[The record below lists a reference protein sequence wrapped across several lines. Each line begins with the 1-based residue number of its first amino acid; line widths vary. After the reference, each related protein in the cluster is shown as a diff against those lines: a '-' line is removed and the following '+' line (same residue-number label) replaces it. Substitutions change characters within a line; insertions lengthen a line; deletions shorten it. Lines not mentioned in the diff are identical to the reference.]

1 MTEVAVD
8 SAVSSEQPSGAQP
21 SESVSEM
28 GMGFI
33 EADASPLDSEG
44 SGAEQPAAGE
54 GSVDAAPTTTNTEAP
69 TPTTEATT
77 DEAGTLRQADYT
89 RKTQELADERRQ
101 VAAERAQMAEE
112 RRIYAESQAA
122 ANQPPATDPVQAL
135 AAQLGPEEARGLT
148 VVDQLI
154 QERSQAIAAAEIS
167 KALEPYKAYL
177 DRLEPA
183 MGMVNQVAQQQN
195 AAAQQQAN
203 AQIEAAEAI
212 FGKIDTWDAR
222 HRSLVGALAKQ
233 ENPDTGQ
240 KFTVAAAMSLATGRR
255 LTDQHDA
262 VGAQR
267 SARNTA
273 KRSTAGQSGSPSL
286 VESNGTISRE
296 QALAEIRSTM

>member
-54 GSVDAAPTTTNTEAP
+54 GSVDAAPTTNTEAP

-89 RKTQELADERRQ
+89 RKTQEVAEERRQ
-101 VAAERAQMAEE
+101 VAAERAQIAEE
-112 RRIYAESQAA
+112 RRIYAEAQAR

-148 VVDQLI
+148 VVDQLV
-154 QERSQAIAAAEIS
+154 QERAQEIADRQIAA
-167 KALEPYKAYL
+167 ALEPYKAYL

-240 KFTVAAAMSLATGRR
+240 KFTVAEAMSLATGRR
-255 LTDQHDA
+255 LTDQQDA

-286 VESNGTISRE
+286 VETNGTISRE

>member
-148 VVDQLI
+148 VVDQLV
-154 QERSQAIAAAEIS
+154 QERAQEIADRQIAA
-167 KALEPYKAYL
+167 ALEPYKAYL

-240 KFTVAAAMSLATGRR
+240 KFTVAEAMSLATGRR
-255 LTDQHDA
+255 LTDQQDA

-296 QALAEIRSTM
+296 QALAEIRSTL

>member
-54 GSVDAAPTTTNTEAP
+54 GSVDAAPTTNTEAP

-89 RKTQELADERRQ
+89 RKTQEVAEERRQ
-101 VAAERAQMAEE
+101 VAAERAQIAEE
-112 RRIYAESQAA
+112 RRIYAEAQAR

-148 VVDQLI
+148 VVDQLV
-154 QERSQAIAAAEIS
+154 QERAQEIADRQIAA
-167 KALEPYKAYL
+167 ALEPYKAYL

-240 KFTVAAAMSLATGRR
+240 KFTVAEAMSLATGRR

-286 VESNGTISRE
+286 VETNGTISRE

>member
-44 SGAEQPAAGE
+44 SGAEQPTAGE
-54 GSVDAAPTTTNTEAP
+54 GSVDVAPTTNTEAP

-89 RKTQELADERRQ
+89 RKTQEVAEERRQ

-112 RRIYAESQAA
+112 RRIYAEAQAR

-148 VVDQLI
+148 VVDQLV
-154 QERSQAIAAAEIS
+154 QERAQEIADRQIAA
-167 KALEPYKAYL
+167 ALEPYKAYL

-212 FGKIDTWDAR
+212 FGKVDSWDSR

-240 KFTVAAAMSLATGRR
+240 KFTVAEAMSLATGRR
-255 LTDQHDA
+255 LTDQQAA

-267 SARNTA
+267 PARNTA
-273 KRSTAGQSGSPSL
+273 RRSTAGQSGSPSL

>member
-54 GSVDAAPTTTNTEAP
+54 GAVAAAPTTNTEAP
-69 TPTTEATT
+69 TPPTTETTT

-89 RKTQELADERRQ
+89 RKTQEVAEERRQ

-112 RRIYAESQAA
+112 RRIFAEAQAR

-148 VVDQLI
+148 VVDQLV
-154 QERSQAIAAAEIS
+154 QERAQEIADRQIAA
-167 KALEPYKAYL
+167 ALEPYKAYL

-222 HRSLVGALAKQ
+222 HRSLVGALANQ

-240 KFTVAAAMSLATGRR
+240 RFTVAEAMSLATGRR
-255 LTDQHDA
+255 LTDQKDA

-267 SARNTA
+267 TARNAA

>member
-54 GSVDAAPTTTNTEAP
+54 GSVDAAPTTNTEAP

-148 VVDQLI
+148 VVDQLV
-154 QERSQAIAAAEIS
+154 QERAQEIADRQIAA
-167 KALEPYKAYL
+167 ALEPYKAYL

-240 KFTVAAAMSLATGRR
+240 KFTVAEAMSLATGRR
-255 LTDQHDA
+255 LTDQKDA

-286 VESNGTISRE
+286 VETNGTISRE

>member
-54 GSVDAAPTTTNTEAP
+54 GSVDAAPTTNTEAP

-89 RKTQELADERRQ
+89 RKTQEVAEERRQ

-112 RRIYAESQAA
+112 RRIYAEAQAR

-148 VVDQLI
+148 VVDQLV
-154 QERSQAIAAAEIS
+154 QERAQEIADRQIAA
-167 KALEPYKAYL
+167 ALEPYKAYL

-240 KFTVAAAMSLATGRR
+240 KFTVAEAMSLATGRR

-286 VESNGTISRE
+286 VETNGTISRE

>member
-44 SGAEQPAAGE
+44 SGAEQPTAGE
-54 GSVDAAPTTTNTEAP
+54 GSVEQVPTTNTEAP

-89 RKTQELADERRQ
+89 RKTQEVAEERRQ

-112 RRIYAESQAA
+112 RRIYAEAQAR

-135 AAQLGPEEARGLT
+135 AAQLGPDEARGLT
-148 VVDQLI
+148 VVDQLV
-154 QERSQAIAAAEIS
+154 QERAQEIADRQIAA
-167 KALEPYKAYL
+167 ALEPYKPYL
-177 DRLEPA
+177 ARLEPT
-183 MGMVNQVAQQQN
+183 MGGGNQVAQQQN

-212 FGKIDTWDAR
+212 FGKVDSWDSR

-240 KFTVAAAMSLATGRR
+240 RFTVAEAMSLATGRR
-255 LTDQHDA
+255 LTDQQTA

-267 SARNTA
+267 TARNTA

-296 QALAEIRSTM
+296 QALAEIRSTL

>member
-54 GSVDAAPTTTNTEAP
+54 GSVDAAPTTNTEAP

-148 VVDQLI
+148 VVDQLV
-154 QERSQAIAAAEIS
+154 QERAQEIADRQIAA
-167 KALEPYKAYL
+167 ALEPYKAYL

-240 KFTVAAAMSLATGRR
+240 KFTVAEAMSLATGRR
-255 LTDQHDA
+255 LTDQKDA

-267 SARNTA
+267 TARNTA

-286 VESNGTISRE
+286 VETNGTISRE

>member
-54 GSVDAAPTTTNTEAP
+54 GSVDAAPTTNTEAP

-148 VVDQLI
+148 VVDQLV
-154 QERSQAIAAAEIS
+154 QERAQEIADRQIAA
-167 KALEPYKAYL
+167 ALEPYKAYL

-240 KFTVAAAMSLATGRR
+240 KFTVAEAMSLATGRR
-255 LTDQHDA
+255 LTDQKDA

>member
-8 SAVSSEQPSGAQP
+8 SAVSSEQPSGAPP

-44 SGAEQPAAGE
+44 SGAEQPPAGE
-54 GSVDAAPTTTNTEAP
+54 GSVDVAPTTNTEAP

-89 RKTQELADERRQ
+89 RKTQEVAEERRQ

-112 RRIYAESQAA
+112 RRIYAEAQAR

-135 AAQLGPEEARGLT
+135 AAQLGPDEARGLT
-148 VVDQLI
+148 VVDQLV
-154 QERSQAIAAAEIS
+154 QERAQEIADRQIAA
-167 KALEPYKAYL
+167 ALEPYKPYL
-177 DRLEPA
+177 DRLEPT
-183 MGMVNQVAQQQN
+183 MGVVNQVAQQQN

-212 FGKIDTWDAR
+212 FGKVDSWDSR
-222 HRSLVGALAKQ
+222 HRSLVGALANQ

-240 KFTVAAAMSLATGRR
+240 KFTVAEAMSLATGRR
-255 LTDQHDA
+255 LTDQKDA

>member
-54 GSVDAAPTTTNTEAP
+54 GSVDAAPTTNTEAP

-89 RKTQELADERRQ
+89 RKTQEVAEERRQ
-101 VAAERAQMAEE
+101 VAAERAQIAEE
-112 RRIYAESQAA
+112 RRIYAEAQAR

-148 VVDQLI
+148 VVDQLV
-154 QERSQAIAAAEIS
+154 QERAQEIADRQIAA
-167 KALEPYKAYL
+167 ALEPYKAYL

-240 KFTVAAAMSLATGRR
+240 KFTVAEAMSLATGRR
-255 LTDQHDA
+255 LTDQKDA

-286 VESNGTISRE
+286 VETNGTISRE

>member
-44 SGAEQPAAGE
+44 SGAEQPTAGE
-54 GSVDAAPTTTNTEAP
+54 GSVDVAPTTNTEAP

-89 RKTQELADERRQ
+89 RKTQEVAEERRQ

-112 RRIYAESQAA
+112 RRIYAEAQAR

-148 VVDQLI
+148 VVDQLV
-154 QERSQAIAAAEIS
+154 QERAQEIADRQIAA
-167 KALEPYKAYL
+167 ALEPYKVYL

-240 KFTVAAAMSLATGRR
+240 KFTVAEAMSLATGRR

>member
-54 GSVDAAPTTTNTEAP
+54 GSVDAAPTTNTEAP

-89 RKTQELADERRQ
+89 RKTQEVAEERRQ
-101 VAAERAQMAEE
+101 VAAERAQIAEE
-112 RRIYAESQAA
+112 RRIYAESQAR

-148 VVDQLI
+148 VVDQLV
-154 QERSQAIAAAEIS
+154 QERAQEIADRQIAA
-167 KALEPYKAYL
+167 ALEPYKAYL

-240 KFTVAAAMSLATGRR
+240 KFTVAEAMSLATGRR

-296 QALAEIRSTM
+296 QALAEIRATM